1 MRAGSDFFIRGFRRW
16 QFALFLIVG
25 TGVLDCVG
33 YLLFSGKEKRSKKVT
48 CDYYRGCVPSPE
60 TLFYGVR
67 YAVVKPSPSGV
78 VAAQPTERVYL

>member
-48 CDYYRGCVPSPE
+48 CDYYRGCVPSPA

-67 YAVVKPSPSGV
+67 YAVLKPRPSGE